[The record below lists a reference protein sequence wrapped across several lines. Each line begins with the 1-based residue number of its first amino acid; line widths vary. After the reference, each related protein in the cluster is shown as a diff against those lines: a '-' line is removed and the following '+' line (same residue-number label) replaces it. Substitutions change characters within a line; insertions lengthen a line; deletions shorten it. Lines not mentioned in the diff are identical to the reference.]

1 MVLFYR
7 LIKEDILVKL
17 RLTRIGRHKR
27 PFYRLIAADA
37 RSKANG
43 KFIEQLGHYDPISKV
58 SKFDK
63 ESILKLLLNGAVPTE
78 TVKNLFSKEGIWAEY
93 IKAKNDNL
101 TNKPKVEKIAKA
113 KKPAKAK
120 VDKTKTVKV
129 EKPKAAKV
137 EKIETVKV
145 EKPKAAKVEKTETV
159 KVEKPKAAK
168 VEKAKSKIKDK

>member
-78 TVKNLFSKEGIWAEY
+78 TVKNLFSKEGI
-93 IKAKNDNL
+93 
-101 TNKPKVEKIAKA
+101 
-113 KKPAKAK
+113 
-120 VDKTKTVKV
+120 
-129 EKPKAAKV
+129 
-137 EKIETVKV
+137 
-145 EKPKAAKVEKTETV
+145 
-159 KVEKPKAAK
+159 
-168 VEKAKSKIKDK
+168 